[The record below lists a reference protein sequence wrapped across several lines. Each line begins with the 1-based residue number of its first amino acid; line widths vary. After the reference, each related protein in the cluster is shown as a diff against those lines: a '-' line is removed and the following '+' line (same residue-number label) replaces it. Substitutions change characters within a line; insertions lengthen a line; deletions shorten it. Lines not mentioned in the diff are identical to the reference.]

1 MSEAAAHRPA
11 PDLVLARYTPLR
23 PLGSGGSGSV
33 WLARDEATGL
43 DVALKIVAREGKA
56 ANRAEREAEA
66 GARLR
71 HPSCLRA
78 YHFGR
83 DRSHVYI
90 VYEYAPGRTF
100 REALRGG
107 ELDDESAVEAAA
119 QVLDGLAHAHA
130 RGIVHRDVKPA
141 NVLLVDGPAVS
152 ARLLDFGLAQFE
164 EAETL
169 TAAGDVPG
177 TLAYIPPER
186 LRGGEGTPAGDV
198 WSLGV
203 MLWEALAGR
212 HPFWRSSFLETG
224 RAIEAGAEPLATL
237 RPDLP
242 AELTTAVDRALA
254 LDPAR
259 RPSAAKLAAILR
271 ARAPRTRRG
280 GRPFTAPVGRLI
292 AAGLAG
298 LLAGGAAAVF
308 PFYPAGWAAGLG
320 ALAAL
325 LALLRPRLGL
335 VGALAVPLLP
345 LGNAS
350 LGLAVLYAVVA
361 LAWVALAW
369 REPASGLVFALGP
382 VLAPA
387 GLLGFLPLVL
397 ARVASPLRR
406 LAQAAAAA
414 LCAFVIARPET
425 DSVARSEEPLEVAGV
440 LASGLAARP
449 ELWHAAVLLAA
460 AAASLPLAAGRGRWW
475 IAGWGA
481 AVLTLGLVPAPH
493 LPVLPLV
500 VAVWGTCAALT
511 FRSSI

>member
-1 MSEAAAHRPA
+1 MSEAAAQRPA
-11 PDLVLARYTPLR
+11 PDLVLGRYTPVR

-33 WLARDEATGL
+33 WLARDEGTGL
-43 DVALKIVAREGKA
+43 DVALKIVPREGKA
-56 ANRAEREAEA
+56 ADRAEREAEA

-71 HPSCLRA
+71 HPSCLRV

-90 VYEYAPGRTF
+90 AYEYAPGRTF

-119 QVLDGLAHAHA
+119 QILDGLAHAHA

-186 LRGGEGTPAGDV
+186 LRGGEATPAGDV

-224 RAIEAGAEPLATL
+224 RAIEAGAEPLAAL

-242 AELTTAVDRALA
+242 AELTAAVDRSLA

-259 RPSAAKLAAILR
+259 RPSAAKLAAVLR
-271 ARAPRTRRG
+271 ARVPRPRRTA
-280 GRPFTAPVGRLI
+280 RPRLPPAGRLV
-292 AAGLAG
+292 AAALAG

-308 PFYPAGWAAGLG
+308 PFYPEEWAAGLG

-325 LALLRPRLGL
+325 LAFLRPRLGL

-361 LAWVALAW
+361 GAWVALAW
-369 REPASGLVFALGP
+369 REPASGLAFALGP

-397 ARVASPLRR
+397 MRVASPVRR
-406 LAQAAAAA
+406 LAQAGAAA
-414 LCAFVIARPET
+414 LCAFVVARPET
-425 DSVARSEEPLEVAGV
+425 GAVARSEEPLEVATV
-440 LASGLAARP
+440 LAEGLTARP
-449 ELWHAAVLLAA
+449 GLWHAAALLAA
-460 AAASLPLAAGRGRWW
+460 AAAALPLAALRGRWW

-481 AVLTLGLVPAPH
+481 AVLTLGLLPSPH

-500 VAVWGTCAALT
+500 AAVWGTCAALA